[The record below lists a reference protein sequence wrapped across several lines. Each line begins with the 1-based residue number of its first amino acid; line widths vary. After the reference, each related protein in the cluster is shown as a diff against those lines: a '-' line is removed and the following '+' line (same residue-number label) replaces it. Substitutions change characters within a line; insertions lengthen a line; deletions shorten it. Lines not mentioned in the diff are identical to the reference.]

1 MLKYSFF
8 GTDATARIA
17 HGLDR
22 GSKTRFESPD
32 HSVSLEVSNSLL
44 PKDLFNLDEA
54 VLITV
59 TIVRE
64 EPDAPAVDQS

>member
-1 MLKYSFF
+1 MLKYTYF
-8 GTDATARIA
+8 GTEALARIA

-22 GSKTRFESPD
+22 GAKTRFESPD
-32 HSVSLEVSNSLL
+32 HKVSLEVANSYL

-64 EPDAPAVDQS
+64 EPDAPAINQS